1 MQFTS
6 LPVSSHPDVLLRA
19 LEPADV
25 PRWFA
30 YLSQHKVFE
39 HTSWDLRSA
48 DDLMRY
54 ADAVAAR
61 QPDTLVR
68 FAIACRAT
76 NALIGTAGFHSV
88 SSANRTAELA
98 YDLSPAHWGRGIA
111 TAVGATLTEWALA
124 QAGLQRVQ
132 ATVLQ
137 SNQRSMRV
145 LERCGFRR
153 EGLLR
158 RYRLVRGTPGDFWMY
173 ARLAGDTVPA

>member
-1 MQFTS
+1 MQFVS
-6 LPVSSHPDVLLRA
+6 LPVASHPAVLLRA

-25 PRWFA
+25 PPWFA
-30 YLSQHKVFE
+30 YLSQREVYE

-48 DDLMRY
+48 DELMRY

-76 NALIGTAGFHSV
+76 NALVGTAGFHSV

-111 TAVGATLTEWALA
+111 AAVAATLTEWAFA
-124 QAGLQRVQ
+124 QASLQRVQ

-145 LERCGFRR
+145 LARCGFQR
-153 EGLLR
+153 EGLLH
-158 RYRLVRGTPGDFWMY
+158 RYRQVRGTPGHFWMY
-173 ARLAGDTVPA
+173 ARLADGTTP

>member
-1 MQFTS
+1 MQFTR

-48 DDLMRY
+48 DDLSRY
-54 ADAVAAR
+54 ADAVAAQ

-76 NALIGTAGFHSV
+76 NALVGTAGFHSV

-158 RYRLVRGTPGDFWMY
+158 RYRLVRGTPGYFWMY
-173 ARLAGDTVPA
+173 SRLS

>member
-25 PRWFA
+25 PPWFA

-39 HTSWDLRSA
+39 HTSWDLHSA
-48 DDLMRY
+48 DELMRY

-61 QPDTLVR
+61 LPDTFVR

-76 NALIGTAGFHSV
+76 NALVGTAGFHSV

-98 YDLSPAHWGRGIA
+98 YDLSPTHWGRGIA
-111 TAVGATLTEWALA
+111 TAVATLLADWAIA

-145 LERCGFRR
+145 LERCGFQR

-158 RYRLVRGTPGDFWMY
+158 RYRLVRGAPGDFWMY
-173 ARLAGDTVPA
+173 ARLADDIAP